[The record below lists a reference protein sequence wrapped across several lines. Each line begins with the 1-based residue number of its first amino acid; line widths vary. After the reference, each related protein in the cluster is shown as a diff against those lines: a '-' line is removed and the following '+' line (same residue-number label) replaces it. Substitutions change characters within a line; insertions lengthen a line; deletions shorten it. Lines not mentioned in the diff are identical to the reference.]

1 VHAGYARWRKPLL
14 EAGIVL
20 HEYRPAAPTPRSG
33 ATAARDRGKGDRSSG
48 SGSGD
53 AGARAAAPAGS
64 VGSRPSVGSL
74 GAGGSRG
81 PRRAGSV
88 GSSTSSLH
96 AKTFSIDRSRVVI
109 GSFNFDPRSLDLN
122 TELGFVIDSA
132 ALASAVDEAYIRNV
146 PLTAWQVTLTEAGE
160 LQWTGQVDG
169 EPVRHDEEPDAG
181 FWRRAGAAMIRLLPV
196 DWML

>member
-1 VHAGYARWRKPLL
+1 V
-14 EAGIVL
+14 
-20 HEYRPAAPTPRSG
+20 RS
-33 ATAARDRGKGDRSSG
+33 R
-48 SGSGD
+48 
-53 AGARAAAPAGS
+53 GARG
-64 VGSRPSVGSL
+64 
-74 GAGGSRG
+74 
-81 PRRAGSV
+81 AGSV

-132 ALASAVDEAYIRNV
+132 ALASAVDEAYTRNV

-169 EPVRHDEEPDAG
+169 EPVRHDEEPGAG